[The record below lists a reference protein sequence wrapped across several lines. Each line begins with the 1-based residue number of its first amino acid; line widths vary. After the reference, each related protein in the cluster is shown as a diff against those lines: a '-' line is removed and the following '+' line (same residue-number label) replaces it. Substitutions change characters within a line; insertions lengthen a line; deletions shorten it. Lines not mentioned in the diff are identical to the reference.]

1 MIMTNGC
8 GTCKHSDIGH
18 SMKYQCLL
26 KNKEVSSGDYCND
39 FRPKFVTESVKERF
53 TKSDKIEELSIRRD
67 VELARIADA
76 LETIAKQMRL
86 K

>member
-8 GTCKHSDIGH
+8 GTCKHSDIGT

-26 KNKEVSSGDYCND
+26 KNKQVSSSDYCSN
-39 FRPKFVTESVKERF
+39 FLPKFVSESVKDGFASNE
-53 TKSDKIEELSIRRD
+53 KLEELSIRRD

-76 LETIAKQMRL
+76 LEAIVQQMRW